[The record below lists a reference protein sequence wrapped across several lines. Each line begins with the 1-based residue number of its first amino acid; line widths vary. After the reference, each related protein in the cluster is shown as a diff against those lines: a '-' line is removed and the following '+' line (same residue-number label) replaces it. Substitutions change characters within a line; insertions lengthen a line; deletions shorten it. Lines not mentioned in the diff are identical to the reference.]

1 MGFKFEIFGVE
12 SLKFLFS
19 RRIRFRRVQIWVFL
33 YLVLC
38 LAKLRL
44 NRFELLKFGL
54 FEWLSSV
61 LVDEPVFKF
70 EAVRSS
76 LYNTSTSLVSKHSKQ
91 D

>member
-76 LYNTSTSLVSKHSKQ
+76 LYTRAPF
-91 D
+91 